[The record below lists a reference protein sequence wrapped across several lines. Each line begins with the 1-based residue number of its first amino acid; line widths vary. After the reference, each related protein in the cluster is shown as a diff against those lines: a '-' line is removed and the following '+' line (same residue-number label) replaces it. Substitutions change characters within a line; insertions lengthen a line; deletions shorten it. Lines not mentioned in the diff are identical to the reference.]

1 MNLLF
6 VCLGNICRSPL
17 ADGIMRDL
25 VKQNKLKWHI
35 DSAGTSNYH
44 IGEHPDKRAQKIA
57 KKFGVDI
64 SNLTARQFSAQD
76 FDQYDIIFAMDAQ
89 NYQDILALARNEN
102 DKSKV
107 ELFLNRLEPGM
118 NRGVRD
124 PWFDDALFEPVYLEI
139 EETCKLILSELTKSE
154 H

>member
-25 VKQNKLKWHI
+25 VKKNNLNWKV
-35 DSAGTSNYH
+35 DSAGTANYH
-44 IGEHPDKRAQKIA
+44 VGEHPDKRAQKVA

-64 SNLTARQFSAQD
+64 SNLTARQFSVKD
-76 FDQYDIIFAMDAQ
+76 FDEFDIIFAMDAQ
-89 NYQDILALARNEN
+89 NYQDIIKLARDEN

-124 PWFDDALFEPVYLEI
+124 PWFDDALFEPVFKEI
-139 EETCKLILSELTKSE
+139 EATCLLILNKY
-154 H
+154 

>member
-25 VKQNKLKWHI
+25 VKKNNLNWKV
-35 DSAGTSNYH
+35 DSAGTANYH
-44 IGEHPDKRAQKIA
+44 VGEHPDKRAQKVA

-64 SNLTARQFSAQD
+64 SNLTARQFSVKD
-76 FDQYDIIFAMDAQ
+76 FDEFDIIFAMDAQ
-89 NYQDILALARNEN
+89 NYQDIIKLARDEN

-124 PWFDDALFEPVYLEI
+124 PWFDDALFEPVFKEI
-139 EETCKLILSELTKSE
+139 EATCLLIVNKY
-154 H
+154 

>member
-25 VKQNKLKWHI
+25 VKKNKLNWII

-44 IGEHPDKRAQKIA
+44 IGEQPDKRAQNIA

-64 SNLTARQFSAQD
+64 SNLSARQFGVQD
-76 FDQYDIIFAMDAQ
+76 FDQFDIIFAMDAQ
-89 NYQDILALARNEN
+89 NYQDILKLARNEF
-102 DKSKV
+102 DKAKV

-124 PWFDDALFEPVYLEI
+124 PWFDDALFEPVFKEI
-139 EETCKLILSELTKSE
+139 EETCSIILKDLNISK